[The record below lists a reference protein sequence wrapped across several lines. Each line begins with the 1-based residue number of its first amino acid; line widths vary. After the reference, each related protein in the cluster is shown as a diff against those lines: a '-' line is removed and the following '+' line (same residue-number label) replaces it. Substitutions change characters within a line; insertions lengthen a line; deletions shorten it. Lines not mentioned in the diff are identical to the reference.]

1 MDGTVNA
8 LSVIRLEDKRI
19 ECTHRSDCGIRAEV
33 AQLVEH
39 SAVNRGVIG
48 SSPIL
53 LVVRI
58 GVVNKTARVLRYPL

>member
-8 LSVIRLEDKRI
+8 LSVIQLEDKRI

-33 AQLVEH
+33 AQSVEH

-53 LVVRI
+53 LVV
-58 GVVNKTARVLRYPL
+58 

>member
-1 MDGTVNA
+1 MDGTVNV

-39 SAVNRGVIG
+39 LAVNRRCHRFK
-48 SSPIL
+48 S
-53 LVVRI
+53 
-58 GVVNKTARVLRYPL
+58 YPFGCANRCS